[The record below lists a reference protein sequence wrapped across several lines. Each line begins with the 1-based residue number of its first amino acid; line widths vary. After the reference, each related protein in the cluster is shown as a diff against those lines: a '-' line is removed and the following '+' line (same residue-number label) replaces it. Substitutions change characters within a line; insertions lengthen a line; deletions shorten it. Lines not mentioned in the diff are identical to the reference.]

1 MQEIVG
7 KITGLVSD
15 QFGPH
20 SFPFFAC
27 SNRASI
33 NASKG
38 REARN
43 PYWRSCFMVSGK
55 SMDPRRES
63 LQQNGQRTGYCDMP
77 RFGLLS
83 ASSLVDQKN
92 VSPNFESKTDR
103 FPFARPKLHR
113 KACV

>member
-1 MQEIVG
+1 LFRRFW
-7 KITGLVSD
+7 KIDVATQG
-15 QFGPH
+15 G
-20 SFPFFAC
+20 
-27 SNRASI
+27 
-33 NASKG
+33 
-38 REARN
+38 
-43 PYWRSCFMVSGK
+43 
-55 SMDPRRES
+55 